1 MENAA
6 TDNCVRECD
15 TCFFTVIP
23 SRFSPTWTGGTA
35 TEPVMTVVGL
45 TYRTES
51 LGGLDQQYLLSCVR
65 EENKRSCFERQLGL
79 AVTLK
84 AANRHTGQVSRRV
97 RRKWRLRAEESP
109 RESHRSET
117 R

>member
-35 TEPVMTVVGL
+35 AEPVMTVVGL

-51 LGGLDQQYLLSCVR
+51 LGGLDQQYLLSCV
-65 EENKRSCFERQLGL
+65 
-79 AVTLK
+79 A
-84 AANRHTGQVSRRV
+84 RRTSV
-97 RRKWRLRAEESP
+97 RALNDNSAWPSP
-109 RESHRSET
+109 
-117 R
+117 